1 MSALN
6 LKIENQIAILEF
18 DLPDSKVNL
27 LSSDTM
33 QELTQILNRLAQ
45 KSQPEVRAL
54 MITSRKDGSFIA
66 GADIKEIE
74 QIHSAAEAKEKSEK
88 GKQILNSLQNLE
100 IITLAVIN
108 GVCLGGGLELALA
121 CKYRVASFSDRVKIG
136 LPEVKLGLVPGWG
149 GTQRLPRLIGL
160 APALKMILSGQTLSG
175 REALKYGL
183 VDRLFSEA
191 RLKEESFNFVCG
203 LLEGTEKVTRSR
215 RRGFSKVLLENNPL
229 GRAVLFH
236 QVKKDVFKKTQ
247 GFYPAPLKALELI
260 KRTYGKSNQNG
271 FILESETFSQVAVTQ
286 VSRNL
291 IKVFYLNEKFK
302 KFPWVSDQIKPAKV
316 NKCGIVGAG
325 VMGGGI
331 AHLTSS
337 HDIPTRI
344 KDVNFEPLKKALKTA
359 REIFDYSLRNRKLK
373 KHQVEYKL
381 GLISPAVTYQ
391 GFENTDIVIEAV
403 VEDLSVKQKVFQELS
418 HIVSP
423 QCVLASNTS
432 ALSIGRLAEAVS
444 YPERVVGLH
453 FFNPVQRMPLVEIIK
468 SEKTS
473 DQTLATVIAFAR
485 GLGKTVIVV
494 QDRPGFLVNRIL
506 FPYLNEAAF
515 LLEEGMQIEKI
526 DRIARRFG
534 MPLGPLELAD
544 EVGIDVGYKVAKILQ
559 NAFGDR
565 MQVAPILD
573 NLVQKGFFSKKNGQG
588 FYLHKGK
595 RKIPNPEVYRMAKP
609 INRREVSEVIA
620 LKRMIYSMVNEAAR
634 CLEENVVNC
643 PETIDMGMIAG
654 IGFPPFRAGLLR
666 YADSIGLES
675 IKSDF
680 SNFQNQF
687 GQERFRP
694 CDLLLEKSRQKQSF
708 YTHDSNRKPEYA

>member
-1 MSALN
+1 MNSLQ
-6 LKIENQIAILEF
+6 LKIENEIAILEF
-18 DLPDSKVNL
+18 DQPDSKVNL
-27 LSSDTM
+27 LNSATM
-33 QELTQILNRLAQ
+33 QELAQILNQLAQ

-54 MITSRKDGSFIA
+54 MLTSKKNGSFIA

-74 QIHSAAEAKEKSEK
+74 QIHSSEEAKEKSEK
-88 GKQILNSLQNLE
+88 GKQIFNALE
-100 IITLAVIN
+100 KLDLVTLAVIN
-108 GVCLGGGLELALA
+108 GDCLGGGLELALA
-121 CKYRVASFSDRVKIG
+121 CRYRVASFSDRVKIG

-149 GTQRLPRLIGL
+149 GTQRLPGLIGL
-160 APALKMILSGQTLSG
+160 APALKMILSGQIISG

-183 VDRLFSEA
+183 VERLFSEA
-191 RLKEESFNFVCG
+191 RLQEESFNFVRG
-203 LLEGTEKVTRSR
+203 ILEGREKITRNRPKRLSQA
-215 RRGFSKVLLENNPL
+215 LLENNPL
-229 GRAVLFH
+229 GRAILFH
-236 QVKKDVFKKTQ
+236 QVKKNLLEKTK

-260 KRTYGKSNQNG
+260 KRTYGKSNRNG
-271 FILESETFSQVAVTQ
+271 FVLESETFGQLAVTE

-302 KFPWVSDQIKPAKV
+302 KFPWVADQVKPSVVKKYA
-316 NKCGIVGAG
+316 IVGAG
-325 VMGGGI
+325 LMGGGI

-373 KHQVEYKL
+373 KNQVEYKL
-381 GLISPAVTYQ
+381 GLISPTVTYQ
-391 GFENTDIVIEAV
+391 GFENADIIIEAV
-403 VEDLSVKQKVFQELS
+403 IEDLSVKQKVFQELGR
-418 HIVSP
+418 VVFP
-423 QCVLASNTS
+423 QTVLASNTS
-432 ALSIGRLAEAVS
+432 ALSISKMAEAVS
-444 YPERVVGLH
+444 NPERVVGLH

-485 GLGKTVIVV
+485 GLGKTVIIV

-559 NAFGDR
+559 DAFGER
-565 MQVAPILD
+565 MRIASILD
-573 NLVQKGFFSKKNGQG
+573 NLVQKGFFGKKSSQG
-588 FYLHKGK
+588 FYLHTGK
-595 RKIPNPEVYRMAKP
+595 RKIPNPEVYRMTK
-609 INRREVSEVIA
+609 INNRGEVFDQAA
-620 LKRMIYSMVNEAAR
+620 LKRMIYTMVNEAAR
-634 CLEENVVNC
+634 CLEEKVVTC

-666 YADSIGLES
+666 YADSIGIEAMVTDLV
-675 IKSDF
+675 
-680 SNFQNQF
+680 NFQNQF

-694 CDLLLEKSRQKQSF
+694 CDLLLEKSRQRQSF

>member
-1 MSALN
+1 MRALN
-6 LKIENQIAILEF
+6 LKIENKIAILEF
-18 DLPDSKVNL
+18 DQPDSKVNL
-27 LSSDTM
+27 LNSATM
-33 QELTQILNRLAQ
+33 QELAENIDQLAQ
-45 KSQPEVRAL
+45 KSQGEVKAL
-54 MITSRKDGSFIA
+54 IITSKKEGSFIA

-74 QIHSAAEAKEKSEK
+74 QIQWAAEAKEKSEK
-88 GKQILNSLQNLE
+88 GKQILNSLQNLDL
-100 IITLAVIN
+100 ITLAVIN
-108 GVCLGGGLELALA
+108 GDCLGGGLELAVA

-160 APALKMILSGQTLSG
+160 TQALKMILSGQNISG
-175 REALKYGL
+175 REALKNGL
-183 VDRLFSEA
+183 VDRLFPEA
-191 RLKEESFNFVCG
+191 RLKEESFNFVRG
-203 LLEGTEKVTRSR
+203 FLEGTEHITRIR
-215 RRGFSKVLLENNPL
+215 RKGFSKALLENNPL
-229 GRAVLFH
+229 GRAVLFQ
-236 QVKKDVFKKTQ
+236 QVKKNLLKKTS
-247 GFYPAPLKALELI
+247 GFYPAPLKALEII
-260 KRTYGKSNQNG
+260 KRTYGKSNQSG
-271 FILESETFSQVAVTQ
+271 FILESEIFSQLAVTE
-286 VSRNL
+286 VSKNL

-302 KFPWVSDQIKPAKV
+302 KFPWVSDQVKQTKV

-325 VMGGGI
+325 LMGGGI

-344 KDVNFEPLKKALKTA
+344 RDVNFEPLKKALKTA

-373 KHQVEYKL
+373 KNQVEYKM
-381 GLISPAVTYQ
+381 GLISPTVTYQ

-403 VEDLSVKQKVFQELS
+403 VEDLSIKQKVFKELS
-418 HIVSP
+418 QIISP
-423 QCVLASNTS
+423 RAVLASNTS

-473 DQTLATVIAFAR
+473 DQTLAQVIAFAR

-506 FPYLNEAAF
+506 FPYLNEAAS

-559 NAFGDR
+559 DAFGDR
-565 MQVAPILD
+565 MRIASVLD
-573 NLVQKGFFSKKNGQG
+573 NLIQKGLLGKKSGQG
-588 FYLHKGK
+588 FYLHTGK
-595 RKIPNPEVYRMAKP
+595 RKIPNPEVYRMTE
-609 INRREVSEVIA
+609 INNRGRVSDQAA
-620 LKRMIYSMVNEAAR
+620 LKRMIYTMVNEAAR
-634 CLEENVVNC
+634 CLEEKVVNC
-643 PETIDMGMIAG
+643 PETIDIGMIAG

-666 YADSIGLES
+666 YADSIGIEAIVTDLV
-675 IKSDF
+675 
-680 SNFQNQF
+680 NFQNQF

>member
-1 MSALN
+1 MRALN
-6 LKIENQIAILEF
+6 LKIENRIATLEF
-18 DLPDSKVNL
+18 DQPDSKVNL
-27 LSSDTM
+27 LNSATM
-33 QELTQILNRLAQ
+33 QEFAQIINQLAQ
-45 KSQPEVRAL
+45 ESQPQVQAL
-54 MITSRKDGSFIA
+54 IISSKKDGSFIA

-74 QIHSAAEAKEKSEK
+74 QIHLAAEAKEKSEK

-108 GVCLGGGLELALA
+108 GACLGGGLELALA
-121 CKYRVASFSDRVKIG
+121 CKYRVASFSKQIKIG

-160 APALKMILSGQTLSG
+160 APALKMILSGQTLSD
-175 REALKYGL
+175 REALKCGL

-191 RLKEESFNFVCG
+191 RLKEESHNFVNRI
-203 LLEGTEKVTRSR
+203 LDGTEQIKRKPYQ
-215 RRGFSKVLLENNPL
+215 GLSKVLLENTPL
-229 GRAVLFH
+229 GRAILFQ
-236 QVKKDVFKKTQ
+236 QVKKNILNKTK

-260 KRTYGKSNQNG
+260 KRTYGKSNRNG
-271 FILESETFSQVAVTQ
+271 FILESEIFSQLAATE
-286 VSRNL
+286 VSKNL

-302 KFPWVSDQIKPAKV
+302 KFPWVADQIKPAKV
-316 NKCGIVGAG
+316 NKCAIVGAG

-344 KDVNFEPLKKALKTA
+344 KDVNFESLKKALKTA

-373 KHQVEYKL
+373 KNQVEYKL
-381 GLISPAVTYQ
+381 GLISPTVTYQ

-403 VEDLSVKQKVFQELS
+403 VEDLSIKQKVFKELS
-418 HIVSP
+418 QIVSLGA
-423 QCVLASNTS
+423 VLVSNTS
-432 ALSIGRLAEAVS
+432 ALSISRLAETVS

-468 SEKTS
+468 SAKTS

-515 LLEEGMQIEKI
+515 LLEEGMPIEKI

-544 EVGIDVGYKVAKILQ
+544 EVGIDVGYKVAKILHD
-559 NAFGDR
+559 AFGDR
-565 MQVAPILD
+565 MRIASVLD
-573 NLVQKGFFSKKNGQG
+573 NLIQKGLLGKKSGQG
-588 FYLHKGK
+588 FYLHTGK
-595 RKIPNPEVYRMAKP
+595 RKIPNPEVYKMTKP
-609 INRREVSEVIA
+609 NNGREVSDVIA

-634 CLEENVVNC
+634 CLEEKVVSC
-643 PETIDMGMIAG
+643 PEAIDMGMIAG

-666 YADSIGLES
+666 YADSVGIEAIATDLVS
-675 IKSDF
+675 
-680 SNFQNQF
+680 FQNEF

-694 CDLLLEKSRQKQSF
+694 CEFLIEKAKRMQSF
-708 YTHDSNRKPEYA
+708 YDQVLNRKPESR

>member
-1 MSALN
+1 MRALN

-18 DLPDSKVNL
+18 DQPDSKVNL
-27 LSSDTM
+27 LNSATM
-33 QELTQILNRLAQ
+33 QELAQILNQLAQ

-54 MITSRKDGSFIA
+54 IITSRKDGSFIA

-74 QIHSAAEAKEKSEK
+74 QIHSSEEAKEKSER
-88 GKQILNSLQNLE
+88 GKQIFNLLQNLDLV
-100 IITLAVIN
+100 TLAMIN
-108 GVCLGGGLELALA
+108 GDCLGGGLELALA
-121 CKYRVASFSDRVKIG
+121 CQYRVASFSDRVKIG

-160 APALKMILSGQTLSG
+160 APALKMILSGQIISG

-191 RLKEESFNFVCG
+191 RLKEESFNFVRG
-203 LLEGTEKVTRSR
+203 ILEGAEQVTRKPR
-215 RRGFSKVLLENNPL
+215 RRFSKALLENNPL

-236 QVKKDVFKKTQ
+236 QVKKDVLKKTK

-260 KRTYGKSNQNG
+260 KRTYGKSNRNS
-271 FILESETFSQVAVTQ
+271 FLLESEIFSQLAITQ
-286 VSRNL
+286 VSKNL

-302 KFPWVSDQIKPAKV
+302 KFPWVGDRVKPSVV

-325 VMGGGI
+325 LMGGGI

-373 KHQVEYKL
+373 KNQVEYKL
-381 GLISPAVTYQ
+381 GLISPTVTYQ

-403 VEDLSVKQKVFQELS
+403 VEDLSIKQKVFKELS
-418 HIVSP
+418 QIVSLGA
-423 QCVLASNTS
+423 VLVSNTS
-432 ALSIGRLAEAVS
+432 ALSIRQLAEATS
-444 YPERVVGLH
+444 GPERMVGLH
-453 FFNPVQRMPLVEIIK
+453 FFNPVHRMPLVEIIK

-473 DQTLATVIAFAR
+473 NQTLATVIAFAR

-559 NAFGDR
+559 DAFGDR
-565 MQVAPILD
+565 MRIASVLD
-573 NLVQKGFFSKKNGQG
+573 NLIQKGLLGKKSGHG
-588 FYLHKGK
+588 FYLHTGK
-595 RKIPNPEVYRMAKP
+595 RKIPNPEVYRMTE
-609 INRREVSEVIA
+609 INNRGEVSDQAA
-620 LKRMIYSMVNEAAR
+620 LKRMIYTMLNEAAR
-634 CLEENVVNC
+634 CLEEKVVNC

-666 YADSIGLES
+666 YADSIGIEALVT
-675 IKSDF
+675 DLV
-680 SNFQNQF
+680 NFQNQF

-708 YTHDSNRKPEYA
+708 YTHDSNRKLEYA